1 MDFEDIFPR
10 KLEICTEFTHQR
22 YPGQYAKEAKEAQG
36 RWVMLQSYRSRTF
49 TFMFMCEL
57 D

>member
-1 MDFEDIFPR
+1 MSFADIFPP

-22 YPGQYAKEAKEAQG
+22 YPGQYAKEAKEMGDATI
-36 RWVMLQSYRSRTF
+36 VSFTF